1 MHAGTVEEREPA
13 QVEHNQPRMQRWVVE
28 TFAWSHNF
36 RGLRTHYERDGDLHL
51 AFMPLGC
58 AVICHRM
65 LRSQNG

>member
-1 MHAGTVEEREPA
+1 
-13 QVEHNQPRMQRWVVE
+13 MQRWVVE

>member
-1 MHAGTVEEREPA
+1 MIARRGDEHGSGLGT
-13 QVEHNQPRMQRWVVE
+13 QRWVVE